1 MLYSAVMVPMML
13 AFSGLQSSML
23 PASRVGGV
31 QMAAFPK
38 DITLDLPDGERYFPP
53 KKINMAEYIAG
64 KNVVIVG
71 LPGAF
76 TPT

>member
-1 MLYSAVMVPMML
+1 MASARVLLLVGSL
-13 AFSGLQSSML
+13 AACAHGFGVGDSL
-23 PASRVGGV
+23 PSA
-31 QMAAFPK
+31 
-38 DITLDLPDGERYFPP
+38 TLDYGFPP
-53 KKINMAEYIAG
+53 SKVDLNARVAG